1 MAPRM
6 TKSKIYSY
14 MRNVGRSF
22 GYAMVDSVS
31 SMNPTVTALFKS
43 TAEQS
48 KDLYESI
55 KNFDG
60 KSLGFESNLKG
71 TLSEGLRDLKNNAL
85 DDIRTGKWYNKDRKN
100 AIESQMAEEA
110 LGINFD
116 DFGDFDDFNFDDTD
130 LDEQA
135 SIQEDATRTTA
146 HAMDVVGSKVS
157 GAVST
162 AAIKSADYIVESG
175 RLNTKALYNLNLSG
189 FGQVNKGVAAINGNL
204 QLLVSLAEP
213 LTTHMQNSA
222 LFYTKSQEY
231 YNESLT
237 LLKQI
242 ASNTAPKSSNNYS
255 SSKKSKG
262 YMDYITSEGIIDF
275 AGMIADGGKRIKENT
290 EMITSLMSIVP
301 GGEKAI
307 IKMAT
312 ASPLQFA
319 LTAAIGQL
327 FNVKDS
333 KGRSIRSS
341 FEDFNKVLSN
351 FSVGLLG
358 RMKTA
363 KFGDGLLSPFLRGI
377 RDFLMPNQ
385 KTIKKVDPSKYE
397 KGKVDWDGMS
407 RKALMDVIPTQLAQ
421 IISLLEGTNDIRV
434 FDYNKGRF
442 VRSSRIAGKYKVDMK
457 NMTNRAGG
465 DLFRYVN
472 KSIDKT
478 NMSTADK
485 RAYKKQVEKLLEY
498 AVMSDDNNF
507 LNFLSDNFDFEKIG
521 MDKRVGRDIQNRVKA
536 ISKQK
541 GGKYALSSFAGNV
554 YSARSNVS
562 RYHENPDSSL
572 VSMYNGSFRPTHGSK
587 LIDMKDEF
595 GYSQGEYFRMII
607 SHLSYIT
614 KNMKNLVAIP
624 GVGGFNAEG
633 TQIVWEDGDDI
644 TKSNHVNSTADGSS
658 DRFKRAG
665 EVRGPLYN
673 DIDSSVAAAMG
684 NDNAGLFDLTEDE
697 KKYEASKGKPGF
709 KFNQEME
716 DAIKRKKTAQKGL
729 NKAKGFA
736 GEAYDRLKG
745 SKVGGILSSIEDRLE
760 MSTEKVAD
768 ALDKMSEG
776 LNRFVYDN
784 KSGLF
789 ALMDTMSM
797 GVLSMLKEFI
807 PKPVRD
813 LLGAGWQKFKDSSFG
828 KATFGTL
835 KNIGLSF
842 FGKPGYRSKAE
853 SFDPDTRAAAAEQMD
868 FDLEEMGYDKGRFG
882 RGSGLVNNF
891 YSRSRRANFWNN
903 YSRGSFS
910 GSASDIPTFRKVRTI
925 PRSRSYRSRRFSG
938 GASSTGDEEAA
949 SGDEDISDP
958 SLKSFFSS
966 IASSIGNK
974 LMDKIAGFTSSID
987 PKKEKEK
994 VKGTMQKLMEEAGL
1008 GKGAIGAGAFI
1019 GAGTSL
1025 LTGAFLG
1032 PIAGAAIGAAVG
1044 FVSKSETAQKFLFG
1058 EWNKEKGEYEGNS
1071 LLPKEVGKFFK
1082 EHGAATGKGAG
1093 AGAII
1098 GTFAG
1103 SPILG
1108 AIVGA
1113 TAGYVSSSQ
1122 KAKEWIFGKDEDGK
1136 KEGGLIPSGLIDTIK
1151 KRFPFMATG
1160 AGTAILLAPGPLVP
1174 KLVIGATLGAIAGED
1189 GGKGLKE
1196 WFFGE
1201 KDENGNYK
1209 LNAKGKEKK
1218 GFIGFINDY
1227 LFKPM
1232 LGTVDKAFN
1241 MITKG
1246 LKDSITQ
1253 GTRKIFSVIGGLL
1266 QKTKIG
1272 QGALNVGKGLAKATG
1287 GLAHAPVWLAGL
1299 PFRAANTALERAAL
1313 RNGTAFRGK
1322 DNRYLTSAERVKLAN
1337 DKTFELRDSGSRSV
1351 DEYLAGL
1358 QTEDEYERFIEAMK
1372 AEEKNRGASQ
1382 GVIDDIIA
1390 NSKNGDLKRFLGKN
1404 LKYGDIT
1411 HAIQQAEIDKKALR
1425 DKINSQKEEEESTD
1439 GTIRIRIPNLLQ
1451 TISTQLDWIVR
1462 KSLGQDPLTHGLTE
1476 NFNANS
1482 EHSASQQAIDAAYDR
1497 ELAAMV
1503 GSGMETGS
1511 TDSLGRDMALTENPM
1526 VEEDERA
1533 SNIGRIKMKNRATI
1547 LGGISSLPLLGTG
1560 IDKVRESIESLKDGL
1575 LGNGGK
1581 KKGLFEWIKETLV
1594 GENGLLGGILGF
1606 FTGAT
1611 GIGGL
1616 VGKLLTRFPLK
1627 TALASGLGL
1636 GALALAFG
1644 GTFDEL
1650 VEKIGNLPFFKGNDT
1665 LSPFGNNES
1674 SEAVVPEAEGYTDKN
1689 GVYHK
1694 YIDSPATRSIT
1705 TKNGIEKTI
1714 YKDID
1719 DDRVKVGE
1727 DNTLATRLKKNLISG
1742 TLLGKGT
1749 VTSAVIKKTTGLDI
1763 TTKGASK
1770 ALANIGEK
1778 GLNLANGGVIN
1789 GIMTSIAGALEKIP
1803 GILKAIPFLPSEV
1816 ADNAETIVTALYS
1829 NLDDAVKNVAK
1840 SPKIMSIASTLS
1852 KTLVVLQIGYVVGKG
1867 INAWGNA
1874 ESILGITEEATA
1886 GQRVIA
1892 VLISVVNALIPV
1904 IGDLIPEK
1912 ALVNI
1917 FMSIAPNIGIDV
1929 SSLQEQ
1935 REKANAEVQAY
1946 IDATGDT
1953 SMNIEKY
1960 NQLGLVQNKDGT
1972 FSQGKARA
1980 GIITRAKMKVGGFI
1994 DNVKDQGFS
2003 KALADTGVGKA
2014 LGNIGGKIKQS
2025 ASSVIDVGK
2034 MLGEYVKNGDIAG
2047 LWKSKYQGED
2057 DADNPM
2063 GGLMNIVYTMGKM
2076 SMTMPTLYSAIGRG
2090 IVNKFKSTIETFK
2103 NMVERQK
2110 EQTDIAEEAL
2120 FGEDGVDLGK
2130 LFSFDEVEGLSEGNP
2145 FAWVTKV
2152 VSFNRRMSAIPGVL
2166 LKHAGIGIVNVFK
2179 KVGNAVKNGFTK
2191 YTDMQNQLWDNT
2203 KKGDIKELISSQ
2215 YEDEEG
2221 NPMGGFFGG
2230 LYNISK
2236 FFATPTAGLFFI
2248 GNKIK
2253 SGIESLIDGGKDDA
2267 TYLDSVNKYFKEQAD
2282 AGEVGKIFNYE
2293 TTFKSKGLV
2302 GTFFNIG
2309 TTISKVIYTAIG
2321 IFNKFIGPLKDVV
2334 MGIKEKVGNVAEA
2347 VGEKVSG
2354 VGKWWEQTKQYAKE
2368 ALTQGSA
2375 SGSGVVSQLDPRY
2388 RKYRVGGRSFAYN
2401 GCGPASAVMAAGGRL
2416 SDAVNIAQK
2425 YQTAGGT
2432 DAAYFGEMFN
2442 RQGMSANYYLAGG
2455 SSLIGDIASGK
2466 PTVLMGQDVYNT
2478 SKANSPFGPNNH
2490 YVVANGFDRSGNL
2503 LISDPEQRGIR
2514 RYNPNILRNV
2524 KVGVSGG
2531 SSAYAAS
2538 MQSGNLNTTSTS
2550 DSTSSAKSA
2559 QNYSSGV
2566 FAAPKTTTTSK
2577 ASSYDD
2583 LKADAGKKE
2592 SIAQKSGKDLSSV
2605 GLGSSTSGVSNVPM
2619 TAENCANGNLG
2630 MWSPVTAEE
2639 MNSWI
2644 ASKSSD
2650 SPFNGNGEIF
2660 IKAAQASG
2668 LDPRY
2673 ILAHAA
2679 VESGWGKSNIALTK
2693 NNYFGIGAFDTNP
2706 SAAYTF
2712 AAGASNDGLATGI
2725 IEGAKWIADHYYK
2738 GKYNQTSV
2746 YRMRYNNGV
2755 HQYCTS
2761 ETWVGSIGSIM
2772 ASGPVNTKLTLD
2784 DTPVSLVQ
2792 NSVDYSTSDVGDNP
2806 DETVKSGAESK
2817 VSLGGILSTITSAF
2831 ANAFG
2836 ALFNGSSEDGET
2848 EHGGSYG
2855 TFGEDSGSVN
2865 LSGSDPVS
2873 YMEGIKGKVKYT
2885 FGSHDIENGK
2895 GDCSGTVG
2903 WAVNKATGLNIG
2915 GNTLA
2920 MYNNTKN
2927 LKSVWYQ
2934 GGKTSASAPAGAK
2947 RNDILL
2953 FSRPNSSYT
2962 VGRPDRVG
2970 HVGLYM
2976 GDNKYIHI
2984 GQGTGPYESS
2994 LNQSA
2999 NLIKVSRLIDDNGNE
3014 INFTGDQEVNY
3025 QGVPGATSVHEVY
3038 DSETKSVK
3046 KSTAVKSSS
3055 KFGSNKITES
3065 AMGSGLIN
3073 YGPSRAGNYILNDTS
3088 RNYYKQSGS
3097 SSSLSGGASNISFGN
3112 LMTTAG
3118 NTIRNAYNSAK
3129 QRGKDTLSVPTNVA
3143 SIASDTNDI
3152 KKSIAAIAEV
3162 LTTIQDAKQNN
3173 STRTNNS
3180 TPSRFSDELADSLS
3194 ELRNVTNSITAV

>member
-100 AIESQMAEEA
+100 AIENQMAEEA

-146 HAMDVVGSKVS
+146 HAMDIVGSKVS

-275 AGMIADGGKRIKENT
+275 AGMLADGGKRIKENT

-421 IISLLEGTNDIRV
+421 IIALLEGTNDIRV
-434 FDYNKGRF
+434 FDYNKGAF

-465 DLFRYVN
+465 DLFGYVN

-498 AVMSDDNNF
+498 AVMSDDDNF

-684 NDNAGLFDLTEDE
+684 NDNVGLFDLTEDE

-709 KFNQEME
+709 KFDQEME

-736 GEAYDRLKG
+736 SEAYDRLKG

-760 MSTEKVAD
+760 MSTENVAD

-868 FDLEEMGYDKGRFG
+868 FDLEEMGYDRGMFG
-882 RGSGLVNNF
+882 AGSGLVNNF
-891 YSRSRRANFWNN
+891 YSRSRRANFWSN
-903 YSRGSFS
+903 YSRRSFS
-910 GSASDIPTFRKVRTI
+910 GSASGIPTFRKVHTI
-925 PRSRSYRSRRFSG
+925 PRGRSYRSRRFSG
-938 GASSTGDEEAA
+938 GASSSGDEEAA
-949 SGDEDISDP
+949 SGDEEISDP

-966 IASSIGNK
+966 IAASIGNK

-1044 FVSKSETAQKFLFG
+1044 FVSKSETAQNLLFG
-1058 EWNKEKGEYEGNS
+1058 KEISDGEGGTKREGGIVPQDISNFIMKHAGS
-1071 LLPKEVGKFFK
+1071 M
-1082 EHGAATGKGAG
+1082 GKGAG
-1093 AGAII
+1093 AGVVL
-1098 GTFAG
+1098 GSFAG

-1108 AIVGA
+1108 AVIGA
-1113 TAGYVSSSQ
+1113 TAGYVSSSE
-1122 KAKEWIFGKDEDGK
+1122 KAKEWIFGKEEDGK
-1136 KEGGLIPSGLIDTIK
+1136 RQGGIIPAGLMDVIK

-1160 AGTAILLAPGPLVP
+1160 AGAALLLAPGPLIP
-1174 KLVIGATLGAIAGED
+1174 KLAIGATLGYIAGED

-1201 KDENGNYK
+1201 KDENGNFK
-1209 LNAKGKEKK
+1209 LDDKGNEKK
-1218 GFIGFINDY
+1218 GFLGFINEK

-1232 LGTVDKAFN
+1232 IGTVDKAFN

-1246 LKDSITQ
+1246 LKDIITQ
-1253 GTRKIFSVIGGLL
+1253 GTRKIFSMIGGML

-1272 QGALNVGKGLAKATG
+1272 QGVLNAGKGLAKVAG
-1287 GLAHAPVWLAGL
+1287 GIAHAPVWLAGL
-1299 PFRAANTALERAAL
+1299 PFRAANTTLQRAAL
-1313 RNGTAFRGK
+1313 RNGTVFRGE
-1322 DNRYLTSAERVKLAN
+1322 DNQYLTSAQRLNLYKVKGGGKN
-1337 DKTFELRDSGSRSV
+1337 NKGKTTYRETGSSLV
-1351 DEYLAGL
+1351 DQYLAESYADM
-1358 QTEDEYERFIEAMK
+1358 TDEEYSAMISDLEA
-1372 AEEKNRGASQ
+1372 AEKG
-1382 GVIDDIIA
+1382 GDISENATIQA
-1390 NSKNGDLKRFLGKN
+1390 ILGKSAHGLN
-1404 LKYGDIT
+1404 KLKYGDIT
-1411 HAIQQAEIDKKALR
+1411 HALQQARIDKSARDEAKRKKEELEKTPEFNITERIPSLIERVANATDYIAKYLGANIGTVKGNNDKDIVAGDTTVEDSKYDENENLSNSSNAGRAAQKAAGLEVEANESMAEMDDR
-1425 DKINSQKEEEESTD
+1425 QKETTD
-1439 GTIRIRIPNLLQ
+1439 AIKNL
-1451 TISTQLDWIVR
+1451 T
-1462 KSLGQDPLTHGLTE
+1462 
-1476 NFNANS
+1476 
-1482 EHSASQQAIDAAYDR
+1482 DR
-1497 ELAAMV
+1497 
-1503 GSGMETGS
+1503 
-1511 TDSLGRDMALTENPM
+1511 
-1526 VEEDERA
+1526 
-1533 SNIGRIKMKNRATI
+1533 
-1547 LGGISSLPLLGTG
+1547 LLG
-1560 IDKVRESIESLKDGL
+1560 KDDE
-1575 LGNGGK
+1575 K
-1581 KKGLFEWIKETLV
+1581 KETLFDKIKDSLL
-1594 GENGLLGGILGF
+1594 GAGGLLGGILSF
-1606 FTGAT
+1606 FTGKSTVGAAGSLLTKFPALSTILGVAELGAT
-1611 GIGGL
+1611 GGILGAITGLFDDWIAKHGGNGSGNTKEIGSYDEGHSYLYSKDKNGERVELATDEKGNVEITTTEDGTQVVTTLDGQQIPVDEIEDIKSTRTENVQGRSIRRYIAALAVGRGKSATELGIHGVGRVLAGAKQGTLRNKLGQKLVGL
-1616 VGKLLTRFPLK
+1616 SDNMFNFRTNTTGKLLDAVTPKSMKNAANVVGESVEAAEKKLLSAAKESKVATFARE
-1627 TALASGLGL
+1627 LAEHIK
-1636 GALALAFG
+1636 
-1644 GTFDEL
+1644 EL
-1650 VEKIGNLPFFKGNDT
+1650 VSKIKKVFGSRMDDT
-1665 LSPFGNNES
+1665 LVNQIDDVMNET
-1674 SEAVVPEAEGYTDKN
+1674 VPEMSEKVAKKFATEGTEEVAEGAVKQVPIL
-1689 GVYHK
+1689 GWAIAI
-1694 YIDSPATRSIT
+1694 IDAAWEFEEGWNRAARDFKVTTATT
-1705 TKNGIEKTI
+1705 TEK
-1714 YKDID
+1714 
-1719 DDRVKVGE
+1719 
-1727 DNTLATRLKKNLISG
+1727 A
-1742 TLLGKGT
+1742 
-1749 VTSAVIKKTTGLDI
+1749 
-1763 TTKGASK
+1763 
-1770 ALANIGEK
+1770 
-1778 GLNLANGGVIN
+1778 IN
-1789 GIMTSIAGALEKIP
+1789 GIIEAIISLIGMIPAVGTVATIAGSV
-1803 GILKAIPFLPSEV
+1803 LKPFIMDPIIEAMVKKGYMTDLAKRRKESEDEYK
-1816 ADNAETIVTALYS
+1816 ADMAA
-1829 NLDDAVKNVAK
+1829 
-1840 SPKIMSIASTLS
+1840 
-1852 KTLVVLQIGYVVGKG
+1852 
-1867 INAWGNA
+1867 
-1874 ESILGITEEATA
+1874 
-1886 GQRVIA
+1886 
-1892 VLISVVNALIPV
+1892 
-1904 IGDLIPEK
+1904 EK
-1912 ALVNI
+1912 AKYGD
-1917 FMSIAPNIGIDV
+1917 SYK
-1929 SSLQEQ
+1929 
-1935 REKANAEVQAY
+1935 EKTY
-1946 IDATGDT
+1946 DT
-1953 SMNIEKY
+1953 WHAEKY
-1960 NQLGLVQNKDGT
+1960 YD
-1972 FSQGKARA
+1972 
-1980 GIITRAKMKVGGFI
+1980 
-1994 DNVKDQGFS
+1994 
-2003 KALADTGVGKA
+2003 
-2014 LGNIGGKIKQS
+2014 
-2025 ASSVIDVGK
+2025 
-2034 MLGEYVKNGDIAG
+2034 
-2047 LWKSKYQGED
+2047 
-2057 DADNPM
+2057 
-2063 GGLMNIVYTMGKM
+2063 YT
-2076 SMTMPTLYSAIGRG
+2076 
-2090 IVNKFKSTIETFK
+2090 
-2103 NMVERQK
+2103 
-2110 EQTDIAEEAL
+2110 
-2120 FGEDGVDLGK
+2120 
-2130 LFSFDEVEGLSEGNP
+2130 
-2145 FAWVTKV
+2145 W
-2152 VSFNRRMSAIPGVL
+2152 
-2166 LKHAGIGIVNVFK
+2166 
-2179 KVGNAVKNGFTK
+2179 
-2191 YTDMQNQLWDNT
+2191 
-2203 KKGDIKELISSQ
+2203 
-2215 YEDEEG
+2215 
-2221 NPMGGFFGG
+2221 
-2230 LYNISK
+2230 
-2236 FFATPTAGLFFI
+2236 
-2248 GNKIK
+2248 
-2253 SGIESLIDGGKDDA
+2253 
-2267 TYLDSVNKYFKEQAD
+2267 
-2282 AGEVGKIFNYE
+2282 
-2293 TTFKSKGLV
+2293 
-2302 GTFFNIG
+2302 
-2309 TTISKVIYTAIG
+2309 
-2321 IFNKFIGPLKDVV
+2321 
-2334 MGIKEKVGNVAEA
+2334 
-2347 VGEKVSG
+2347 GEKVVNTFTGKANTSKTKQAAIETKNRELDNYQQEYNQKASQGVDYLINGGGASG
-2354 VGKWWEQTKQYAKE
+2354 VI
-2368 ALTQGSA
+2368 
-2375 SGSGVVSQLDPRY
+2375 SQLDPRY
-2388 RKYRVGGRSFAYN
+2388 RRYTVGGRSFAYN

-2442 RQGMSANYYLAGG
+2442 RRGMSANYYLAGG

-2538 MQSGNLNTTSTS
+2538 MQSGDLNTTSTS
-2550 DSTSSAKSA
+2550 NSIAAVKQNSYSTPATTKPA
-2559 QNYSSGV
+2559 MNYNSGSFV
-2566 FAAPKTTTTSK
+2566 PKTSK

-2592 SIAQKSGKDLSSV
+2592 SIAQKSGKDISSV
-2605 GLGSSTSGVSNVPM
+2605 GLGSPTSGVSNVPM

-2679 VESGWGKSNIALTK
+2679 IESGWGKSNIALTK

-2784 DTPVSLVQ
+2784 DTPVNLVQ
-2792 NSVDYSTSDVGDNP
+2792 NSVDYNTSDVGDNP
-2806 DETVKSGAESK
+2806 DEAVKSGAESK

-2848 EHGGSYG
+2848 EHGGSHG

-3038 DSETKSVK
+3038 DSEAKSVK
-3046 KSTAVKSSS
+3046 KSTAVKSSG

-3143 SIASDTNDI
+3143 SIASDTSDI

-3173 STRTNNS
+3173 STQTNTS

-3194 ELRNVTNSITAV
+3194 ELRDVTNSITAV